1 MSRLLN
7 MNESSFSHVRYSKFG
22 FFSQEVAI
30 FRKNLKIDN
39 FLFSIKHKTTQ
50 NKELK
55 YRRKN
60 IVCTAPCNLLADLD
74 FIIVCMTL

>member
-1 MSRLLN
+1 MK
-7 MNESSFSHVRYSKFG
+7 ESSFSHVRYSNFG
-22 FFSQEVAI
+22 FFSQEIAI

-39 FLFSIKHKTTQ
+39 FLYSIKNKTRQ

-60 IVCTAPCNLLADLD
+60 LVFARTK
-74 FIIVCMTL
+74 F